1 MSDAEWLFV
10 APYLSLISERATQRK
25 YPLREIFNGLRYIL
39 KSGCTWRM
47 MPNDLPPWEMVYQ
60 QTRRWQE
67 HGVFEEINR
76 DMRDLLRHL
85 QGKDYPPTAMI
96 IDSRTMQSTPES
108 GGRAGYDA
116 GKKKKGSK
124 THVAVDMYGNLLALL
139 VTPANQADRDV
150 AYDLAVQVQQA
161 TGESVKVCFADGAYS
176 GQATADNLAACG
188 LELVVVKRTDGQAG
202 FKVLPK
208 RWIVERTLGWLSRF
222 KRFARDYERLP
233 EALAHLQLVAF
244 VMLLMPKLFARIA
257 EVHVLMGAVGS

>member
-1 MSDAEWLFV
+1 
-10 APYLSLISERATQRK
+10 
-25 YPLREIFNGLRYIL
+25 
-39 KSGCTWRM
+39 
-47 MPNDLPPWEMVYQ
+47 
-60 QTRRWQE
+60 
-67 HGVFEEINR
+67 
-76 DMRDLLRHL
+76 MRDLLRHL

-150 AYDLAVQVQQA
+150 AYDLAVKVQQA
-161 TGESVKVCFADGAYS
+161 TGESVQVCFADGAYC
-176 GQATADNLAACG
+176 GQVTADNLASCG
-188 LELVVVKRTDGQAG
+188 LKLVVVKRTDGQVG

-244 VMLLMPKLFARIA
+244 VMLLMPKLFERIA
-257 EVHVLMGAVGS
+257 EVHVLVGTISS